1 MKAPMDESKHSC
13 VMMMIK
19 VMIMRMIRVMIMTM
33 MIIMM
38 IVMMIVTQTTKKG
51 AIDDQDAEL
60 QMIMIAQNAA
70 QV

>member
-38 IVMMIVTQTTKKG
+38 ILMMIVTQNIKRG
-51 AIDDQDAEL
+51 AGHR
-60 QMIMIAQNAA
+60 
-70 QV
+70 